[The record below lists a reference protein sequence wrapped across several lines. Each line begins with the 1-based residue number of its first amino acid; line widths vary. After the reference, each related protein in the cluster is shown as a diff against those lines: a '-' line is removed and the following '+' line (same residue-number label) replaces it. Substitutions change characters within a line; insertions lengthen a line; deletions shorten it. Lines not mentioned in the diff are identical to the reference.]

1 MMFLSRSKPM
11 TWNLLFMK
19 GILTMTSAIGLLTGC
34 SSVQVQDY
42 KDEKPKLVL
51 EEYLNGPLE
60 AHGFFQDRSGA
71 IVKRFKVIMNA
82 TWKGAVGTLEEDFKY
97 SDGTTSRRVW
107 TLKKEGDGKFTG
119 TASDVIGEAKGESA
133 GNAFRWK
140 YTLDLPVG
148 KTNYHVQF
156 DDWMYLM
163 EDDVMLNKSKMY
175 KFGIE
180 LGEVTLV
187 FIKKKL

>member
-1 MMFLSRSKPM
+1 MKSFYFLIG
-11 TWNLLFMK
+11 LL
-19 GILTMTSAIGLLTGC
+19 ALLTGC

-42 KDEKPKLVL
+42 KSEKPTLVL
-51 EEYLNGPLE
+51 EEYLNGNLE
-60 AHGFFQDRSGA
+60 AHGFFQDRSGVV
-71 IVKRFKVIMNA
+71 VKRFKVMMKA
-82 TWKGAVGTLEEDFKY
+82 SWKDNTGILDEDFEY
-97 SDGTTSRRVW
+97 SDGTRSKRVW
-107 TLKKEGDGKFTG
+107 TIKKDSDGKYVG

-148 KTNYHVQF
+148 DKTYHVQF

-163 EDDVMLNKSKMY
+163 RDDVMLNKSKMS
-175 KFGIE
+175 KFGFY

-187 FIKKKL
+187 FLKGKP